1 MIFSPNPVSIGEPE
15 KKEDHR
21 LAADEALIL
30 KLIQEERELPTWILA
45 RLSPIGM
52 RETQA
57 IVEYLKRKGLIA
69 QKTIA
74 DAVGGTSSLLV
85 NNLGTGSPNEQY
97 YHH

>member
-1 MIFSPNPVSIGEPE
+1 MTFSPGPACLRQLE
-15 KKEDHR
+15 KKEGHR
-21 LAADEALIL
+21 LAADEDLIL

-45 RLSPIGM
+45 RMSPIGM

-74 DAVGGTSSLLV
+74 DAVGGTYSLLV
-85 NNLGTGSPNEQY
+85 NNLGTGSPN
-97 YHH
+97 